1 MCVCFCGLFSALPLC
16 VMEELCRIFLA
27 FSGPVL
33 PSVLQVASFKPH
45 LNGQTIHTLYTEIG
59 IVSVSVLQITM
70 AETYSPC
77 DGID

>member
-1 MCVCFCGLFSALPLC
+1 MCVFFCRLFSALPLC
-16 VMEELCRIFLA
+16 VVEELCRIFLA

-33 PSVLQVASFKPH
+33 PSVLQVASYKRH
-45 LNGQTIHTLYTEIG
+45 LNGQSIHALYTEMG

-70 AETYSPC
+70 AEMYSPC